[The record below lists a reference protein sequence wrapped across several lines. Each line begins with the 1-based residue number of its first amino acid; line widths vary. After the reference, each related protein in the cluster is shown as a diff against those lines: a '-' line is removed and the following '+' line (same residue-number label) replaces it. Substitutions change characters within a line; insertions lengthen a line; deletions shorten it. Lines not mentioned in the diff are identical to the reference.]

1 MQYVTFKN
9 IFNMIKKEFGFV
21 KYDKKLK
28 IHRMRH
34 LAHILEKSL
43 ENKEN
48 PDFYKDFNENCFIE
62 LKKLI
67 EEWEENN
74 IIGHESEFRW
84 VKKLFNEYINHKKTG
99 WICVLLQKPR
109 TRIPGIKE
117 IYEKNNT
124 NSQVAEIDLLK
135 FIKGRR
141 SIREWKKK
149 IPSKECID
157 LILEAGLWAPSSCNR
172 QTTEFIVIEDEHIK
186 KKVVK
191 GGKGV
196 RMFMDKAPIVIVVL
210 NDSRAYML
218 PDEQYVLYQD
228 AAAVIQNIS
237 LMAER
242 IGLGTCWGTFV
253 SDSGQ
258 LLGESKIRQI
268 LKVPKFMKFSGILGV
283 GYPDMQVCRISRRD
297 IQEST
302 SWIKK

>member
-1 MQYVTFKN
+1 M
-9 IFNMIKKEFGFV
+9 
-21 KYDKKLK
+21 
-28 IHRMRH
+28 
-34 LAHILEKSL
+34 
-43 ENKEN
+43 
-48 PDFYKDFNENCFIE
+48 CFAT
-62 LKKLI
+62 K
-67 EEWEENN
+67 
-74 IIGHESEFRW
+74 
-84 VKKLFNEYINHKKTG
+84 
-99 WICVLLQKPR
+99 KPR

-149 IPSKECID
+149 IPGKECIN

-172 QTTEFIVIEDEHIK
+172 QTTEFIVIEDENIK

-258 LLGESKIRQI
+258 LLGESKIRKI

-283 GYPDMQVCRISRRD
+283 GYPDMQVCRINR
-297 IQEST
+297 
-302 SWIKK
+302 